1 MREDDTQPTPRHQAK
16 EYQSP
21 KVVPFWPEHLLKEL
35 MVGLMAI
42 IVLAVF
48 AHVVPVPL
56 GPPADPGDWAFQPAP
71 DWYFYWVQNF
81 FDVGGYWWSQLGLA
95 NFDWVLMFAVPV
107 LGILAF
113 IAVPFIDRYP
123 ERRLL
128 KRPLMLAFL
137 IFGFTFFGFFTANG
151 VYNHA
156 YLVAHEP
163 LNIFQTSC
171 ATCHQLGDQGNL
183 TGVYKLPDG
192 TYIYPPPLTHVGS
205 ILSPAEI
212 RRQLVHPVGGMPN
225 LDLPP
230 AAVSYLVSWLSQQ
243 K

>member
-1 MREDDTQPTPRHQAK
+1 MDDYTRETHHAK

-42 IVLAVF
+42 AVLAVF
-48 AHVVPVPL
+48 AHMVPVTL

-81 FDVGGYWWSQLGLA
+81 FDVGGYYWSVFGLT
-95 NFDWVLMFAVPV
+95 NYDWVLMFLLPV
-107 LGILAF
+107 LGILVF
-113 IAVPFIDRYP
+113 IGVPFIDRYP

-128 KRPLMLAFL
+128 KRPLMLAL
-137 IFGFTFFGFFTANG
+137 LVAGFTFFGFFTANG
-151 VYNHA
+151 VYNHD

-163 LNIFQTSC
+163 ENIFATSC
-171 ATCHQLGDQGNL
+171 AKCHQLGNQGNQ
-183 TGVYKLPDG
+183 TGVFKTPTGVL
-192 TYIYPPPLTHVGS
+192 YPPPLTHVGS
-205 ILSPAEI
+205 IMSPAQI
-212 RRQLVHPVGGMPN
+212 RAQLVHPVGGMPN

-230 AAVSYLVSWLSQQ
+230 AAVSYLVSWLSNM